1 MCDNNNN
8 IKYDYIIF
16 WFYIYIDYSIYILF
30 THQSFSII
38 SKLNIQNINLSNNLI
53 ILGLI
58 KQDELHYH

>member
-1 MCDNNNN
+1 M
-8 IKYDYIIF
+8 IVEFLGFLYIG
-16 WFYIYIDYSIYILF
+16 YSIYILF

-38 SKLNIQNINLSNNLI
+38 SKSNNIDLSNTLI